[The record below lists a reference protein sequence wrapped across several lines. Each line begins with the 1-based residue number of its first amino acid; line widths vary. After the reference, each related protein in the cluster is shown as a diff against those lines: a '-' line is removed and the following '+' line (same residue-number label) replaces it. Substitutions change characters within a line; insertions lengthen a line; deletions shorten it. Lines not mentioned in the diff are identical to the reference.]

1 LRAKRESEKKHNR
14 EKENRR
20 KTLRNDSS
28 SSTNKKVKKKDCSF
42 AKNIWCSKGLT
53 ALFEDSFDFLRNA
66 PRLSFGAGNFF
77 TFFFFRESERE
88 REFVRKK

>member
-1 LRAKRESEKKHNR
+1 LLKKKATSTPKKKKLRAKRERAKRESEKKHNR

-42 AKNIWCSKGLT
+42 AKT
-53 ALFEDSFDFLRNA
+53 
-66 PRLSFGAGNFF
+66 FGAA
-77 TFFFFRESERE
+77 
-88 REFVRKK
+88 KD